1 MRRFNPF
8 FIFGAPVEAK
18 SCVLN
23 RRRQGTFQM
32 LRALAELAGDSKW
45 CSWGECLFYTRLFA
59 GTQAEN
65 IRDVG
70 SICET
75 HKVQSK
81 VQTRKMT
88 GTVHVLSWQVN

>member
-1 MRRFNPF
+1 MRRFNLF
-8 FIFGAPVEAK
+8 LIFGAPIEAK
-18 SCVLN
+18 SYVLN
-23 RRRQGTFQM
+23 RMKQGTFQT
-32 LRALAELAGDSKW
+32 LQALAGLAGDSKW
-45 CSWGECLFYTRLFA
+45 CSWGEGLSYTRLFV

-81 VQTRKMT
+81 VQTRTIT